1 MRFSIFTVFPYLC
14 GNQSLNVSL
23 FDMKKLVLFIVLL
36 AVACSCSTTFHARLK
51 DERHIQVEG
60 LTSGEL
66 ISQFGAPARE
76 MSDGRDGKIL
86 VFTGDRVFDYRASKF
101 GGTLPELQCF
111 MDADDVCYRYD
122 LVNMKSKKV
131 FSAGRTILFLIFL
144 GILPLPF
151 L

>member
-1 MRFSIFTVFPYLC
+1 MRQL
-14 GNQSLNVSL
+14 LL
-23 FDMKKLVLFIVLL
+23 FVTLLV
-36 AVACSCSTTFHARLK
+36 VASSCSTTFHARLRN
-51 DERHIQVEG
+51 ERRFQIKE

-101 GGTLPELQCF
+101 GGTLPELQCY
-111 MDADDVCYRYD
+111 MDADDVCYKYEMA
-122 LVNMKSKKV
+122 NMQSKKV
-131 FSAGRTILFLIFL
+131 FSAGKTILLLIFL

-151 L
+151 IL

>member
-1 MRFSIFTVFPYLC
+1 
-14 GNQSLNVSL
+14 
-23 FDMKKLVLFIVLL
+23 MKKLILFVVLL
-36 AVACSCSTTFHARLK
+36 ILTCSCSATFYARLQ
-51 DERHIQVEG
+51 DERHFQAEG

-66 ISQFGAPARE
+66 IAQFGAPTRE
-76 MSDGRDGKIL
+76 VSDGRDGRIL

-111 MDADDVCYRYD
+111 MDADDVCYRYEMA
-122 LVNMKSKKV
+122 NMESKKA
-131 FSAGRTILFLIFL
+131 FSAGKTILLLIFL

>member
-1 MRFSIFTVFPYLC
+1 MRK
-14 GNQSLNVSL
+14 L
-23 FDMKKLVLFIVLL
+23 FLFILL
-36 AVACSCSTTFHARLK
+36 LLVACSCSTTFNARLR
-51 DERHIQVEG
+51 DSRHIQIEG

-111 MDADDVCYRYD
+111 MAANDTCYRYEM
-122 LVNMKSKKV
+122 VNMRSKKV
-131 FSAGRTILFLIFL
+131 FSAGRTILLLIFL
-144 GILPLPF
+144 GLLPLPF

>member
-1 MRFSIFTVFPYLC
+1 MKRLFLLFTL
-14 GNQSLNVSL
+14 
-23 FDMKKLVLFIVLL
+23 LVI
-36 AVACSCSTTFHARLK
+36 ACSCSTTFHARLQ
-51 DERHIQVEG
+51 DEKHFHAEG

-66 ISQFGAPARE
+66 IAQFGAPARE

-122 LVNMKSKKV
+122 LVNMRSKKV
-131 FSAGRTILFLIFL
+131 FSAGRTILLLIFL